1 VSATSRRSGSARPWA
16 IVARREFVER
26 GRDRGFAISTAVTL
40 LILVAVIVVTG
51 LLDRGTQYD
60 LGVVGEGSS
69 TTGRFTVAT
78 ADLLDVDVTL
88 VTLPDEAAATR
99 AVRDGEVDAALLDD
113 ERILVMGE
121 PPAQLVGVIQAV
133 SVRVRSEA
141 ALEAAGVGAEE
152 IQAALDQAPLP
163 VRSLEPVDERR
174 RENAAVAFIGVLAL
188 YGQLFAYGYWVAAGV
203 VEEKSSRVVE
213 VLLATL
219 RASQLLRGKIL
230 GIGVLGLL
238 QLLLIGVVGLAAA
251 QIVGSLQFAAGAV
264 ATIGIVLV
272 WFVLGFFFYAGLF
285 AVAGSI
291 VTRQEDL
298 QTTMTPLTILIV
310 VSFFI
315 GISATGNPS
324 STLATVAS
332 LLPPS
337 APLVMPTRIVLGEAT
352 PAEVVLS
359 AALTIG
365 ATIALI
371 PIATRIYERAVLR
384 PGRVR
389 IRQVLRADR
398 T

>member
-1 VSATSRRSGSARPWA
+1 VSARPWA

-26 GRDRGFAISTAVTL
+26 GRDRGFVISTGVTL
-40 LILVAVIVVTG
+40 VILVAVIVVTG
-51 LLDRGTQYD
+51 LLDRGTRFD
-60 LGVVGEGSS
+60 LGVVGEGSA
-69 TTGRFTVAT
+69 TTGRFTVAA
-78 ADLLDVDVTL
+78 ADLLDVEVTL
-88 VTLPDEAAATR
+88 RTLPDEAAATR
-99 AVRDGEVDAALLDD
+99 AVRDGEVDAVLLDD

-133 SVRVRSEA
+133 SVRIRSEA
-141 ALEAAGVGAEE
+141 ALEDAGVGAEE
-152 IQAALDQAPLP
+152 IQAVLDQPPLP

-174 RENAAVAFIGVLAL
+174 RENAAVAFVGVLAL

-203 VEEKSSRVVE
+203 VEEKASRVVE

-230 GIGVLGLL
+230 GIGVLGLA
-238 QLLLIGVVGLAAA
+238 QLLIIGVVGLAAA
-251 QIVGSLQFAAGAV
+251 QIVNSLQFPAGAV

-389 IRQVLRADR
+389 IRQVLREAGPSKA
-398 T
+398 